1 MQGNACWSHSLVLR
15 QDSPKSCLA
24 SRLLDM
30 QTCHNLVV
38 TFCDTFLAHILE
50 TRKCRDVSAFCSIRS
65 MRFRRPVARW
75 QGGQR
80 PKSLSNILIAL
91 DGSQSHVVACSY
103 STSST
108 FEILCKQLWIWHLYP
123 GLSMAHSISFPPPC
137 TLSVTRAPKE
147 SLLQHDAARSNLHFS
162 FEQTDSSCCLR
173 LSLARSVSSEVCKC
187 DNDRN
192 MQSLTHSLILILW
205 NTWFLW
211 GKPCDLL
218 HAMSLFRIYVSVP
231 DSLGAKPCLAKFWV
245 YWTWSK
251 ESE

>member
-1 MQGNACWSHSLVLR
+1 MWFVA
-15 QDSPKSCLA
+15 
-24 SRLLDM
+24 
-30 QTCHNLVV
+30 
-38 TFCDTFLAHILE
+38 FCDTFLAHILE
-50 TRKCRDVSAFCSIRS
+50 TRKCRNVSAFCSIRS

-108 FEILCKQLWIWHLYP
+108 FEILSKQHWIWHLYP
-123 GLSMAHSISFPPPC
+123 GLSLAHSISFPPPC

-173 LSLARSVSSEVCKC
+173 LSLARSVPSEVCKC
-187 DNDRN
+187 DDPN
-192 MQSLTHSLILILW
+192 MQSLTHSLKHLVSMR
-205 NTWFLW
+205 
-211 GKPCDLL
+211 K
-218 HAMSLFRIYVSVP
+218 AMRLAACYVSFSNLCQCHVIP
-231 DSLGAKPCLAKFWV
+231 WVQSLALLSFEFPVKVALD